1 MHNIFHLE
9 RTILIGETSDV
20 EGCVKYEIYRNED
33 SGITHAI
40 AYKEFMVAKEDGAE
54 YMYWARI
61 GSTTLVGGREI
72 CDAIELCEK
81 NYEQLIGN
89 KY

>member
-1 MHNIFHLE
+1 MHSIFHLE

-20 EGCVKYEIYRNED
+20 EGCVKYEIYRNDEI
-33 SGITHAI
+33 GLTHAI

-61 GSTTLVGGREI
+61 GSTVLRGGRDI
-72 CDAIELCEK
+72 CNAIERCEQHYK
-81 NYEQLIGN
+81 QLSGR
-89 KY
+89 